1 MVYAWKLPGIVPVDA
16 QTAGD
21 ELSRIYKRDGG
32 ISLKTVVDESRG
44 KDAPLHGCFEWD
56 DTKAAEKY
64 RQSQAAHI
72 IRSITVVTEIAAD
85 NGSPMAVRAFV
96 TTKTTPNYEP
106 IQAVI
111 SSPDKYRVLLEQAKR
126 DMQSFVQ
133 KYSVLSDHSALH
145 LVIQNMKDSL
155 GGTYDAPSINRP

>member
-111 SSPDKYRVLLEQAKR
+111 SSPISTGFCWSRQRGICRA
-126 DMQSFVQ
+126 
-133 KYSVLSDHSALH
+133 LSKSTVFFLII
-145 LVIQNMKDSL
+145 LRC
-155 GGTYDAPSINRP
+155 TW